1 MQFLKGLLIKYT
13 TAIILVG
20 VLFALPSFVSAEDM
34 ETEESSVG
42 EEIGQYEQEALEEE
56 DLMMTEQTEP
66 TREIFK
72 GKILKQ
78 IEVDCGMMGV
88 DSGIDCFS
96 YEVEIL
102 EGDQEGEIVETM
114 PTWIT
119 NEEALFDEGS
129 RVYISKTE
137 GLEGEEV
144 WAVESY
150 SRERALLI
158 LAGIF
163 IFLIILITGVRGLR
177 ATVGLFISFCT
188 IYFFAIPRIN
198 AGSNFLLISIIMIF
212 ILLCAATF
220 ITYGLNKKSLIAFS
234 STLLGILIIV
244 LIGYVVNTALDI
256 NGLGEEEAAMLFD
269 TTQGIVR
276 LSWVFLLSIVIGA
289 LGVLDDVTVGQVS
302 SMLEIYET
310 DKTLPSQE
318 LFRKAMNVGKD
329 HIASMVN
336 TLFIAYA
343 GSSFALVMLLS
354 ANSPDFR
361 ILINEGF
368 IVEEIVRTLVASIGL
383 ILVVPLTSFIAS
395 RMVVKVLK

>member
-1 MQFLKGLLIKYT
+1 MITILLAVYFL
-13 TAIILVG
+13 V
-20 VLFALPSFVSAEDM
+20 PSFVLANDSVTQEFYIEEGQEEQLEQLENLEQSEM
-34 ETEESSVG
+34 VEVSTEEDSMMA
-42 EEIGQYEQEALEEE
+42 EQS
-56 DLMMTEQTEP
+56 EP
-66 TREIFK
+66 EREIFK
-72 GKILKQ
+72 GRIIKQ
-78 IEVDCGMMGV
+78 EKVDCGMMGGG
-88 DSGIDCFS
+88 SEIDCFS
-96 YEVEIL
+96 YEVELL
-102 EGDQEGEIVETM
+102 EGEEQGDVVETM

-119 NEEALFDEGS
+119 NEEALFNEGS
-129 RVYISKTE
+129 LVYLSKTE
-137 GLEGEEV
+137 GFEGEEV

-158 LAGIF
+158 LSGVF

-177 ATVGLFISFCT
+177 ATIGLFISFCT

-198 AGSNFLLISIIMIF
+198 VGSNFFLISIITIF

-220 ITYGLNKKSLIAFS
+220 VTYGLNRKSLIAFS
-234 STLLGILIIV
+234 STLLGILIIIA
-244 LIGYVVNTALDI
+244 IGYVVTTALDI

-269 TTQGIVR
+269 TTQGVVR

-310 DKTLPSQE
+310 DKTLTPKE

-395 RMVVKVLK
+395 RLVVKVLK